1 MAKFEMASVSV
12 VTVALVA
19 TAAVGA
25 TGCRHHG
32 YYGPPQGQPQGW
44 YATPQPQPAQ
54 HQEPAPQPV
63 AAAPQTVDDPIEAE
77 VPYVGNGVDDESAD
91 ITGGFKVK
99 GSNATGGHYEG
110 TAFLAKIQ
118 GNMYEGT
125 WKIGDSTIR
134 ALMFR
139 DRNLI
144 SCGNAP
150 KKDLGVMAYLVHP
163 GQMDGLWF
171 EQNHTT
177 TGYEKLT
184 RTSDSAD
191 LGGFWNIAVGETPA
205 KKKYK
210 GTVQVT
216 RYQSGVYAV
225 DWTFQSGLVL
235 HGLGLRSWK
244 LPGAKQDILSVGFNG
259 AGDATVLQF
268 VVQNGGKKLRGHWAQ
283 PNAGGA
289 PTWGVETLERL

>member
-1 MAKFEMASVSV
+1 MAKFEIACVSV
-12 VTVALVA
+12 VAVIATVGG
-19 TAAVGA
+19 AA
-25 TGCRHHG
+25 GCRHHG
-32 YYGPPQGQPQGW
+32 YYGAPQGQQGW
-44 YATPQPQPAQ
+44 YATPQPQPMHPEQ
-54 HQEPAPQPV
+54 PAPQPAPV
-63 AAAPQTVDDPIEAE
+63 ATAPQTVDDPLEAE
-77 VPYVGNGVDDESAD
+77 VPYVGNAVDDESAD

-110 TAFLAKIQ
+110 TAFLARIQ